1 MAISNANGNSYFSIQ
16 NNNANSHLTDVSI
29 NHAINDENQSIKV
42 KTIKLDYY
50 CSQTNI
56 VPNVIKID
64 VEGAEIMVLEGAEK
78 LLNECNAV
86 WIISTHSSEL
96 FDECKNLMMEYGYVV
111 KTLEGFHHEIFCEK
125 N

>member
-50 CSQTNI
+50 LVNNI

-96 FDECKNLMMEYGYVV
+96 FDSVR
-111 KTLEGFHHEIFCEK
+111 T
-125 N
+125 